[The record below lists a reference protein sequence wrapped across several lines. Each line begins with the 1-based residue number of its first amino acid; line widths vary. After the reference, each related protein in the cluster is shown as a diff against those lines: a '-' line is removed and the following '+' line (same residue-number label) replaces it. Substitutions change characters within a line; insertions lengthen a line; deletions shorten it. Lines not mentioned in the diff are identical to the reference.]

1 MTRNAASW
9 DRVLRALGGV
19 AMMVGGVL
27 APLPLPVRAL
37 AFGGVGLYLVGTA
50 LVGSCLGYR
59 LMGISTCPIS
69 PKGNAT

>member
-19 AMMVGGVL
+19 AMMVGGVF
-27 APLPLPVRAL
+27 APLPLLVRVLAL
-37 AFGGVGLYLVGTA
+37 GGLGIYLVGTA

-59 LMGISTCPIS
+59 LMGISTCP
-69 PKGNAT
+69 ATPGGTTP